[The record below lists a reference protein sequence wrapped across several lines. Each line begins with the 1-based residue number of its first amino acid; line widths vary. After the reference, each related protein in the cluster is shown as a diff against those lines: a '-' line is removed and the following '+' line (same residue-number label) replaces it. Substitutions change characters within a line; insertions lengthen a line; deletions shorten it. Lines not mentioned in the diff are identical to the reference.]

1 MIDAPALDT
10 WNAVLGDLQLQVTRP
25 TYETW
30 LRDTAGIR
38 LQEHLLT
45 VEVPTPFAMEWL
57 ERRMYHLIQTTAQ
70 KVIGRPV
77 DIHFQVGDA
86 IPHNGRG
93 ESGPAR
99 QKPLLGNP
107 QMYNLN
113 TKYTF
118 NTFVVGPSNRLSY
131 SAARAA
137 AESQGQTYSPLFLYS
152 GVGLGKT
159 HLLHAIAHTCVER
172 DLRFLYVTC
181 EQFTNEFIAAIRNR
195 TTEEFRGRYKSLDM
209 LLIDDIQFISGKEQ
223 TQEAFFHIFNDL
235 HTADKPVVLTSDRP
249 PKALSMLED
258 RLSSRFQWGLIADIQ
273 PPDLETRMAILRTK
287 ADQMQMNVDDTVI
300 EYVAKKVQKN
310 VRELEG
316 SLNGIAALARL
327 MSSPVTLSLA
337 AEVISNL
344 APDRS
349 RRSVDPEK
357 IIEEVTLRFRVGRED
372 LMGTSRK
379 KNFVRARHVAMYL
392 LKEELGMRD
401 TQIGRLV
408 GGRDHSTVISAVGKV
423 NYNINVDPQLRRDV
437 LAIKEAL
444 FSE

>member
-1 MIDAPALDT
+1 MQDAPALDT
-10 WNAVLGDLQLQVTRP
+10 WNAVLGDLQLQVPRP

-30 LRDTAGIR
+30 LRDTSG
-38 LQEHLLT
+38 LQLNESLLT

-77 DIHFQVGDA
+77 EVHFQVGDA
-86 IPHNGRG
+86 VTYYGRG
-93 ESGPAR
+93 ESGPNGQR
-99 QKPLLGNP
+99 PLLGNP
-107 QMYNLN
+107 QAYNLN
-113 TKYTF
+113 AKYTF
-118 NTFVVGPSNRLSY
+118 NTFVVGPSNRLPY

-137 AESQGQTYSPLFLYS
+137 AEAKGQTYSPLFIYS

-159 HLLHAIAHTCVER
+159 HLLTAIAHTCIER

-195 TTEEFRGRYKSLDM
+195 TTEEFRSRYKSLDM

-235 HTADKPVVLTSDRP
+235 HSADKLVILTSDRP
-249 PKALSMLED
+249 PKALSLLED

-287 ADQMQMNVDDTVI
+287 AEQMQMDIDDTII

-316 SLNGIAALARL
+316 SLNRIAALARL
-327 MSSPVTLSLA
+327 TSSPITLALA
-337 AEVISNL
+337 TEAIADL
-344 APDRS
+344 APDWS
-349 RRSVDPEK
+349 RRSVEPDK

-372 LMGTSRK
+372 LMGASRK

-401 TQIGRLV
+401 TQIGRLI
-408 GGRDHSTVISAVGKV
+408 GGRDHSTVISAVGKI
-423 NYNINVDPQLRRDV
+423 NYGINVDTQLRRDV
-437 LAIKEAL
+437 LAVKEAL
-444 FSE
+444 FTE